1 MSFDNIGPKFEY
13 VRYGASW
20 QLQQHNLDLVQDL
33 FKRQGHWGGIH
44 AVYNLY
50 NITNLVEFKNFAH
63 QRGLSIKWQPL
74 GTPPALDTKN
84 YGREIA
90 AMAATEI
97 QRMFE
102 TCDIDDEERVLF
114 GTALAHYQS
123 VVDKKPEKLAELKR
137 FVDDI
142 EQYHPDQQGKF
153 AELWPE
159 ISSLL

>member
-1 MSFDNIGPKFEY
+1 
-13 VRYGASW
+13 
-20 QLQQHNLDLVQDL
+20 
-33 FKRQGHWGGIH
+33 
-44 AVYNLY
+44 
-50 NITNLVEFKNFAH
+50 
-63 QRGLSIKWQPL
+63 L

-84 YGREIA
+84 YGQEIA

-114 GTALAHYQS
+114 GTALTHYQS
-123 VVDKKPEKLAELKR
+123 VVDKNPEKLAELKR

-153 AELWPE
+153 SELWPE

>member
-1 MSFDNIGPKFEY
+1 
-13 VRYGASW
+13 
-20 QLQQHNLDLVQDL
+20 
-33 FKRQGHWGGIH
+33 
-44 AVYNLY
+44 VYNLY
-50 NITNLVEFKNFAH
+50 NATHLVEFKNFAQ

-84 YGREIA
+84 YGQEIA
-90 AMAATEI
+90 AMAAEEI

-102 TCDIDDEERVLF
+102 TCDVDDEERVLF

-123 VVDKKPEKLAELKR
+123 IVDTKPEKLAELKR
-137 FVDDI
+137 FVDEI

-153 AELWPE
+153 SELWPE